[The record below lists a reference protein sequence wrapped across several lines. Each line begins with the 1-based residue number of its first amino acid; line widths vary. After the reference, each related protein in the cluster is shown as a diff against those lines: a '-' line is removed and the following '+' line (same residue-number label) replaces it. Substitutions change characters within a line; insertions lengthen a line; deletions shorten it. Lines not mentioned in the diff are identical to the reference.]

1 MLGQESLEETKLT
14 IFLSH
19 CEKRKKT
26 KIQSMIVD
34 AVWTSFF
41 FLVGGGRFV
50 LDSMGCNQE
59 GGGGG
64 GDVRYSTPQ
73 KQGARGVGEET
84 GVVEEG
90 MGKGGEG
97 GARPDHSFTFFLH
110 FYFRHW
116 KRKQK
121 KSAKRE
127 RKVITSQLA
136 DTKRRISRRT

>member
-1 MLGQESLEETKLT
+1 
-14 IFLSH
+14 
-19 CEKRKKT
+19 
-26 KIQSMIVD
+26 MIVD
-34 AVWTSFF
+34 AVLKSFF
-41 FLVGGGRFV
+41 FFLKKFI

-73 KQGARGVGEET
+73 KQGARGGGEET
-84 GVVEEG
+84 GVGEEG
-90 MGKGGEG
+90 MGAG

-136 DTKRRISRRT
+136 GTKRRISRRT

>member
-1 MLGQESLEETKLT
+1 MRK
-14 IFLSH
+14 
-19 CEKRKKT
+19 EKRKKKST
-26 KIQSMIVD
+26 IDDRGCRFEIF
-34 AVWTSFF
+34 FF
-41 FLVGGGRFV
+41 FLKKFI

-73 KQGARGVGEET
+73 KQGARGGGEET
-84 GVVEEG
+84 SVGEVGGGGV
-90 MGKGGEG
+90 
-97 GARPDHSFTFFLH
+97 RPDHSFTFFLH

-136 DTKRRISRRT
+136 GTKRRISRRT